1 MTDIVN
7 RLREVAEI
15 ETGLLYSRRQL
26 LKDAADEI
34 TRLRSEHDAWRFA
47 ALEQQERLKRS
58 EAERDAAKAMCDE
71 MAKAL
76 EDISFG
82 RGSCASCGKLA
93 DMPRN
98 WVGCDENNGHDCRW
112 VSRDPA
118 PVAIAALAAYRKA
131 QEVGN
136 V

>member
-1 MTDIVN
+1 MVDIVN

-15 ETGLLYSRRQL
+15 ETGLLYSRRTM

-34 TRLRSEHDAWRFA
+34 TRLRS
-47 ALEQQERLKRS
+47 
-58 EAERDAAKAMCDE
+58 ERDAAKAMCDE

-76 EDISFG
+76 VEISDACPS
-82 RGSCASCGKLA
+82 GSRWTTMSDGTWRSACRDLQGIARLAVAS
-93 DMPRN
+93 
-98 WVGCDENNGHDCRW
+98 
-112 VSRDPA
+112 
-118 PVAIAALAAYRKA
+118 YRKA